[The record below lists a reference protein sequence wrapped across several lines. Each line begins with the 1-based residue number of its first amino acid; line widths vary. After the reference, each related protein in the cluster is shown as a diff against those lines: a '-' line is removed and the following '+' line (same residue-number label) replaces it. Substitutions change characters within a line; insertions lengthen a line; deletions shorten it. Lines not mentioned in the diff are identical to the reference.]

1 MYLSV
6 LNYIVTPIHFK
17 RRRKSPFVFLFM
29 IGFSVDDPV
38 ASVDLFQKDH
48 THELVGEG
56 HIGEA

>member
-1 MYLSV
+1 MYLLV

-17 RRRKSPFVFLFM
+17 RRLPAPFVFLFM